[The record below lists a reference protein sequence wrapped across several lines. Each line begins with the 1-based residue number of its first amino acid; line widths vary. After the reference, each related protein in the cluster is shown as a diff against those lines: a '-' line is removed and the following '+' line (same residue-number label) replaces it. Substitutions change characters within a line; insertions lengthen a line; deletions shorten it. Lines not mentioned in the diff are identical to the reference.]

1 MSEVEEFNHADEV
14 AGEIAV
20 QDAADRSWR
29 TLLQNVPL
37 DILIVVA
44 PLLYDAVSGWDGSF
58 TAAYWVA
65 VGVGVAKTAALAV
78 IAYVMRLKKDPK
90 NIEA

>member
-1 MSEVEEFNHADEV
+1 MSEVEFNHADEV

-20 QDAADRSWR
+20 QDAKDRSWR

-37 DILIVVA
+37 DILIVIA

-65 VGVGVAKTAALAV
+65 VGVGVAKTASLAV
-78 IAYVMRLKKDPK
+78 IAYVMRLKKSPK

>member
-1 MSEVEEFNHADEV
+1 MSEVEYSHADEV

-20 QDAADRSWR
+20 QDAKDRSWR

-58 TAAYWVA
+58 TASYWVA

-78 IAYVMRLKKDPK
+78 IAYVMRLKKSPK